1 VILGRASR
9 LVQELFYVKLQVFC
23 LFFCLFARKVVLL
36 PTQGLKSFFKNDKM
50 KRKTCKMRTLAM
62 IMAVFSSV
70 AAMGQSEKKNSEPD
84 WLKDFTSR
92 ITLNGYAQGGWSYQN
107 PNGEPTNAYNLKR
120 TLLWAKAR
128 ITDRW
133 SFMFMHDFSSVVQ
146 EFYTDYRLSKG
157 NELTVRL
164 GQFKHSYSMENPLSP
179 TQLELIDVYSQAVL
193 YLAGEGPDPLN
204 GVNYGRDM
212 GLEIYGDLAKGLVHY
227 ELALMSGQGINRRDL
242 NNQKD
247 FIAKLELRPMLGFR
261 VVASGYLGTGCAVNK
276 AAWNPD
282 IQVGDNYKR
291 NRYSVGAEYKTQ
303 AYTGSKYKEARP
315 ASIRAEWLGG
325 QDGDVGSRGGYATV
339 CIPVVDALDVVA
351 SGETFDRNTKVDGWD
366 QTNLTLGL
374 QYWFYKKCRLQLQ
387 YTRCLCGENIS
398 SKDYDWLQAQVQV
411 AF

>member
-1 VILGRASR
+1 M
-9 LVQELFYVKLQVFC
+9 F
-23 LFFCLFARKVVLL
+23 
-36 PTQGLKSFFKNDKM
+36 
-50 KRKTCKMRTLAM
+50 
-62 IMAVFSSV
+62 SV
-70 AAMGQSEKKNSEPD
+70 ALVLAFTTAVHAQKKNQEPD
-84 WLKDFTSR
+84 WMKDFTSR

-107 PNGEPTNAYNLKR
+107 PNEVKTNAYNLKR

-164 GQFKHSYSMENPLSP
+164 GQFKHAYTMENPMSP
-179 TQLELIDVYSQAVL
+179 TQLELVDVYSQAVL

-212 GLEIYGDLAKGLVHY
+212 GLQVFGDLAKGMVHY
-227 ELALMSGQGINRRDL
+227 ELALMSGQGVNRKDL

-247 FIAKLELRPMLGFR
+247 FIAKFELRPMDGFR
-261 VVASGYLGTGCAVNK
+261 VVASGYLGTGCAVGTAK
-276 AAWNPD
+276 WNPD
-282 IQVGDNYKR
+282 IQVGDNYRR

-303 AYTGSKYKEARP
+303 PYAGSKYKEARR

-325 QDGDVGSRGGYATV
+325 QDGEVGSRGGYVTT
-339 CIPVVDALDVVA
+339 CIPVVDALDIVA
-351 SGETFDRNTKVDGWD
+351 SGETYDRNTKVEGWD
-366 QTNLTLGL
+366 QTNLTVGL
-374 QYWFYKKCRLQLQ
+374 QYWFYKKCRMQLQ
-387 YTRCLCGENIS
+387 YTRCMCGENIS
-398 SKDYDWLQAQVQV
+398 SNDYNWLQAQVQV

>member
-1 VILGRASR
+1 
-9 LVQELFYVKLQVFC
+9 
-23 LFFCLFARKVVLL
+23 
-36 PTQGLKSFFKNDKM
+36 M
-50 KRKTCKMRTLAM
+50 KCKTCKLKLLAV
-62 IMAVFSSV
+62 I
-70 AAMGQSEKKNSEPD
+70 AMCGLTTTTNAQQKDSEID
-84 WLKDFTSR
+84 WTKEFTSR
-92 ITLNGYAQGGWSYQN
+92 ITLNGYAQGGWSYQD
-107 PNGEPTNAYNLKR
+107 PNGVKTNAYNLKR

-146 EFYTDYRLSKG
+146 EFYTDYRVSKG
-157 NELTVRL
+157 NEMTVRL
-164 GQFKHSYSMENPLSP
+164 GQFKHSYTMENPMSP
-179 TQLELIDVYSQAVL
+179 TQLELVDVYSQAVL

-212 GLEIYGDLAKGLVHY
+212 GLEVFGDLAKGTVHY
-227 ELALMSGQGINRRDL
+227 ELALMSGQGINRKDL

-247 FIAKLELRPMLGFR
+247 FIAKLELRPVQGFR
-261 VVASGYLGTGCAVNK
+261 VVASGYLGTGCAVGTAK
-276 AAWNPD
+276 WNPD
-282 IQVGDNYKR
+282 INVGDNYTR

-325 QDGDVGSRGGYATV
+325 KDGKVGSRGGYVTT
-339 CIPVVDALDVVA
+339 CIPVVDALDIVA

-366 QTNLTLGL
+366 HTNLTIGL
-374 QYWFYKKCRLQLQ
+374 QYWFFKKCRMQLQ

-398 SKDYDWLQAQVQV
+398 SKDYNWVQAQMQV

>member
-1 VILGRASR
+1 
-9 LVQELFYVKLQVFC
+9 
-23 LFFCLFARKVVLL
+23 
-36 PTQGLKSFFKNDKM
+36 M
-50 KRKTCKMRTLAM
+50 KRKTCKMKLLAVM
-62 IMAVFSSV
+62 MMMGSSLMASAQQKSS
-70 AAMGQSEKKNSEPD
+70 EID
-84 WLKDFTSR
+84 WTKDFTSR

-107 PNGEPTNAYNLKR
+107 PNDKPQNAYNLKR

-146 EFYTDYRLSKG
+146 EYYTDYRLSKG

-164 GQFKHSYSMENPLSP
+164 GQFKHSYTMENPMSP
-179 TQLELIDVYSQAVL
+179 TQLELVDVYSQAVL

-212 GLEIYGDLAKGLVHY
+212 GLEVYGDLAKGLVHY
-227 ELALMSGQGINRRDL
+227 ELALMSGQGVNRKDL

-247 FIAKLELRPMLGFR
+247 FIAKLELRPVDGFR
-261 VVASGYLGTGCAVNK
+261 VVASGYLGTGCAVGT
-276 AAWNPD
+276 AAWNPE
-282 IQVGDNYKR
+282 INVGDNYKR

-303 AYTGSKYKEARP
+303 PYTGSKYKEARP

-325 QDGDVGSRGGYATV
+325 QDGNVGSRGGYVTTT
-339 CIPVVDALDVVA
+339 IPVVDALDIVA

-366 QTNLTLGL
+366 QTNLTVGL
-374 QYWFYKKCRLQLQ
+374 QYWFYKKCRMQLQ
-387 YTRCLCGENIS
+387 YTRCMCGDMIG
-398 SKDYDWLQAQVQV
+398 KDYNWLQAQMQV